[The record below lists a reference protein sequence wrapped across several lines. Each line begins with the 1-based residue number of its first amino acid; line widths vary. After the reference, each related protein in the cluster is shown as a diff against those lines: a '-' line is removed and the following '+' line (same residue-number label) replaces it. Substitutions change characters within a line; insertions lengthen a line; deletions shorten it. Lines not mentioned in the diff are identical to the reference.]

1 MSKDRHAY
9 KIGKTND
16 PEGRLQSLQT
26 ASPHKL
32 KLLHAFRADNAA
44 AAEEELHRLLHSKR
58 LEGEWFRLTV
68 LEKDVLVSVER
79 FEGKKFWIDGEGL
92 EAKQLFE

>member
-1 MSKDRHAY
+1 MY

-32 KLLHAFRADNAA
+32 NLLHLFRADNATM
-44 AAEEELHRLLHSKR
+44 AEEELHRLLHSKR
-58 LEGEWFRLTV
+58 LEGEWFNLTTS
-68 LEKDVLVSVER
+68 EKDVLLSVEC
-79 FEGKKFWIDGEGL
+79 FEGKRFWIAGAGL
-92 EAKQLFE
+92 EPEQLFK